1 MQARGYEWRKIGG
14 GGGMTD
20 LIARIESADGPDR
33 ELFEDVRRAIGTH
46 EYDAYSWRL
55 FLRDT
60 QWPAFMDARAWLS
73 AAEMLVPEGWSY
85 VIRPG
90 YVELRHPR
98 HPANDVTSRTSDTAL
113 ALAAAA
119 LKARGV

>member
-1 MQARGYEWRKIGG
+1 
-14 GGGMTD
+14 MTD

-73 AAEMLVPEGWSY
+73 AAEMLVPEGWDWELYPRKAELIHPDS
-85 VIRPG
+85 PG
-90 YVELRHPR
+90 
-98 HPANDVTSRTSDTAL
+98 ADVFAGASTPAL
-113 ALAAAA
+113 ALAA
-119 LKARGV
+119 LKARGEHQPKEPT